1 MKSKSYSLVC
11 LYTARVP
18 KIYFDLIA
26 KAIINDER
34 LSGLS
39 PTIVTRLPAKLVSFD
54 FNGQFSIQILI
65 GNLPLA
71 AETFSIALMGSKA
84 TTVKNDYARVIS
96 QHRGHLTVTA
106 NPEDAQEETLEQR
119 LRRIY
124 ALQMVTEFLYMFAK
138 PDLLYSDMA
147 KSLVRPSLNPKSY
160 QGKIDRRIFEQA
172 VLFSRR
178 ARVGEG
184 GPIGAN
190 VLGGEEL
197 VGRPVVFPVVDF
209 PSWAITAGA
218 TRFFAYCDA
227 HGVPKK
233 DVTFTDDRGSETYLV
248 EDTEPTKSYP
258 LGTYKVTIQ
267 ANLRAQALGEDGE
280 PLFPELLA
288 PDGKGLKKAKP
299 KREPKQK
306 VERSRLYNFMALLTA
321 FGIVCAIVILA
332 M

>member
-11 LYTARVP
+11 LYAAGVP
-18 KIYFDLIA
+18 AIYFDLIA
-26 KAIINDER
+26 KAIANDQK

-39 PTIVTRLPAKLVSFD
+39 PTIATRLPAKLVSFD

-71 AETFSIALMGSKA
+71 AETFAIALMGSKA
-84 TTVKNDYARVIS
+84 TTVQNDYARVIS

-106 NPEDAQEETLEQR
+106 NPEDAQEETLEKR

-124 ALQMVTEFLYMFAK
+124 ALQMVKEFLYTFAK

-160 QGKIDRRIFEQA
+160 VSKVDRRIFEQA
-172 VLFSRR
+172 ALYSHR
-178 ARVGEG
+178 AQVGEG

-197 VGRPVVFPVVDF
+197 VGRPVVFPAVDF
-209 PSWAITAGA
+209 PSWAITAGS
-218 TRFFAYCDA
+218 TRFLAYCDA
-227 HGVPKK
+227 HGVPEK
-233 DVTFTDDRGSETYLV
+233 DVTFTDDKWVEAYLV
-248 EDTEPTKSYP
+248 EDTKPTKSYP

-267 ANLRAQALGEDGE
+267 TNLRAQALGTDGE

-288 PDGKGLKKAKP
+288 PDGKGHKKTKP
-299 KREPKQK
+299 K
-306 VERSRLYNFMALLTA
+306 
-321 FGIVCAIVILA
+321 
-332 M
+332 